1 MKSRFMRNDTGRM
14 GTCMFVVTQNFH
26 YRTTLIL
33 HVQSTMELM
42 QQIKNGWNATYAIND
57 SMIH

>member
-1 MKSRFMRNDTGRM
+1 
-14 GTCMFVVTQNFH
+14 MFRVTQNFY
-26 YRTTLIL
+26 YRTTLFL

-42 QQIKNGWNATYAIND
+42 QQIKNGWNAKYAIND

>member
-1 MKSRFMRNDTGRM
+1 
-14 GTCMFVVTQNFH
+14 MFRVTQNFY
-26 YRTTLIL
+26 YRTTLFL

-42 QQIKNGWNATYAIND
+42 PQIKNGWNAKYAIND